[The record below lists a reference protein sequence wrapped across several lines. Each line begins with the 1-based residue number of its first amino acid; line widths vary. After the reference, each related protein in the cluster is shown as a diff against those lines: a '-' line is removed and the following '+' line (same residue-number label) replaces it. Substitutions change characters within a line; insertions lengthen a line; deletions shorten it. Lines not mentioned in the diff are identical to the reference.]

1 MKPPSDFPSRQPETH
16 GQETNREQPS
26 RRFAAVQ
33 QDGRLELVHGDE
45 LSRILVIML
54 GDLLARLNRGRREVY
69 DGDLDLASV
78 FEIIGITAVEH
89 SIRDAK
95 FREEHGTFATVVGAS
110 GQRGTNAM
118 SISAGTGIPR
128 ETVRRKIKRLLEL
141 GMITEQSRGRYV
153 VTPGIFLRP
162 EYQRGFAQGIR
173 DTVQF
178 MNQCLEQ
185 GVMRWVPNQSLNKS
199 GAKE

>member
-1 MKPPSDFPSRQPETH
+1 MKQPSDFLPRQPETH
-16 GQETNREQPS
+16 GTQTKPEPPT
-26 RRFAAVQ
+26 RRFAAVPQ
-33 QDGRLELVHGDE
+33 EGRLELVHGEDI
-45 LSRILVIML
+45 SRILVIML
-54 GDLLARLNRGRREVY
+54 GDLLARLNRARREVY

-78 FEIIGITAVEH
+78 FEIIGTTAVEH
-89 SIRDAK
+89 SMRDAK
-95 FREEHGTFATVVGAS
+95 FREEHGTFASVVGAS

-141 GMITEQSRGRYV
+141 GLIMEQSRGRYI
-153 VTPGIFLRP
+153 VTPGIFLKP
-162 EYQRGFAQGIR
+162 EYQQGFAQGIR

-185 GVMRWVPNQSLNKS
+185 GVMRWVPTRK
-199 GAKE
+199 AADKE

>member
-1 MKPPSDFPSRQPETH
+1 MKQPSDSPSRQPDAQGPETR
-16 GQETNREQPS
+16 REEPS
-26 RRFAAVQ
+26 RRFAAVPQ
-33 QDGRLELVHGDE
+33 EGRLELIHGE
-45 LSRILVIML
+45 EVSRILIIML

-78 FEIIGITAVEH
+78 FEIIGTTAVEH

-95 FREEHGTFATVVGAS
+95 FREQHGTFATVIGAA

-141 GMITEQSRGRYV
+141 GMIVEQSRGRYIL
-153 VTPGIFLRP
+153 TPGIFLKP
-162 EYQRGFAQGIR
+162 EYQNGFAQGVR

-185 GVMRWVPNQSLNKS
+185 GVMRWVPTRK
-199 GAKE
+199 AADKE